1 MSFDRDRILPMTEL
15 LLGAVYA
22 DSERTDEEIE
32 TVRKLLAGVF
42 SGELP
47 AEVATRLE
55 SFDASAF
62 ALDVAIE
69 PFAEDPPEL
78 KRKLLELLA
87 AVKDADEIVD
97 LEEDA
102 YITRVAA
109 ALGVAKADY
118 ADLVLDLEI
127 EELTEAAETVRRGP
141 PATPS

>member
-1 MSFDRDRILPMTEL
+1 MTEL
-15 LLGAVYA
+15 LLGAVHA

-32 TVRKLLAGVF
+32 TVRKLLGGVF
-42 SGELP
+42 AGELP
-47 AEVATRLE
+47 GEVATRLDA
-55 SFDASAF
+55 FDPAAF
-62 ALDVAIE
+62 ALDAAVE

-87 AVKDADEIVD
+87 AVRDADEIVD

-109 ALGVAKADY
+109 ALGMAKADY

-127 EELTEAAETVRRGP
+127 EELTEVAETVRRGP
-141 PATPS
+141 PTPPA

>member
-15 LLGAVYA
+15 LLGAVHA
-22 DSERTDEEIE
+22 DSERTEAEIE
-32 TVRKLLAGVF
+32 AVRKLLGGVF
-42 SGELP
+42 DGELP
-47 AEVATRLE
+47 KEVAERLE
-55 SFDASAF
+55 AFDAASF
-62 ALDVAIE
+62 ALDAAVE
-69 PFAEDPPEL
+69 PFADDPPEL

-109 ALGVAKADY
+109 ALGVAKAAY

-127 EELTEAAETVRRGP
+127 EELTEVAETVRRGP
-141 PATPS
+141 PPPS